1 MLGLFGEMVSCYTN
15 LSKRISGK
23 KRINAVLRI
32 VSVYLSHFLH
42 DLSLT
47 SLDLS
52 HFALDLRHS
61 SLDLSLTS
69 LDLSRSSL
77 DLSHSS
83 FDLSHFTLDLSHFA
97 LDLSFTSVDL
107 SHFTL
112 DLRLTTVVLFGIT
125 TGQCYYD
132 VNPGTIKKSVSDS
145 VNKTFSKVPA
155 TGSRF
160 FENEP

>member
-32 VSVYLSHFLH
+32 VS
-42 DLSLT
+42 
-47 SLDLS
+47 LDLS
-52 HFALDLRHS
+52 HFALDL
-61 SLDLSLTS
+61 
-69 LDLSRSSL
+69 
-77 DLSHSS
+77 SHSS
-83 FDLSHFTLDLSHFA
+83 LDLSHFA

-125 TGQCYYD
+125 TGQCYDD

>member
-47 SLDLS
+47 SLDL
-52 HFALDLRHS
+52 RHS

-69 LDLSRSSL
+69 
-77 DLSHSS
+77 
-83 FDLSHFTLDLSHFA
+83 LDLSHFA

-107 SHFTL
+107 SHFALDLSHFTLDLSHFAL

-125 TGQCYYD
+125 TDQCYYD

-145 VNKTFSKVPA
+145 VNKTFSKVSA
-155 TGSRF
+155 TDCRF
-160 FENEP
+160 FENQSQCPEKHPVQHPQKR